1 MKEAE
6 HKPAERWPVFMD
18 VFFIKIVQMTTLSKE
33 MYIFNANHTQIP
45 MEFLTELEKN
55 NSKIYMGPL
64 IYK

>member
-18 VFFIKIVQMTTLSKE
+18 VFIKIVQMTTLSKE
-33 MYIFNANHTQIP
+33 MHIFNANHTQISR
-45 MEFLTELEKN
+45 EFLTELEKN

-64 IYK
+64 IHK